1 MLSLKVRVLLKFNS
15 YSKKVIIMK
24 KFTFILAGMLLLL
37 QTNVYA
43 DRGSIK
49 DAIPLPPATP
59 EQIMQNLQLFLD
71 ETSLSLVNLF
81 TSKTYPVNA
90 VKIIYNT
97 IDGQGNPTTASG
109 VVFLPAVTETT
120 YMPVFSYLHG
130 TLTRDFDAPSN
141 LKGIES
147 VIGWIMAMDGY
158 ISVLPDYVGMGDG
171 PGVHPYSHAAS
182 EASAS
187 VDMLKA
193 AMEYCE
199 TTWAKPN
206 GNLYL
211 SGYSQGAHAALATQ
225 NELQLNPIPGLALRK
240 TVAGSGAYSLSYI
253 QKNYLF
259 QHPVYPSPSFLPYL
273 LLGYQEV
280 YRNLYGNLNQVFVNP
295 YYSSIPGL
303 FNGLQT
309 VDEIDS
315 QLPAYWKTMFTRSY
329 LWNIQYN
336 YFHPVN
342 AALRKNDVINWKPN
356 TDLHLYY
363 CTCDELVANENST
376 LAWLSF
382 VLKGSSKVSCLPVGP
397 YKHAECAPFVLLL
410 AKIQFDCASGTNPC
424 GINLLSLLKS
434 ATETDLTDFTSA
446 VMNFDQFPAAD
457 EILQN
462 KELLAYFNE
471 HAGLDNIQIYPNP
484 AADVVTIQLPSDG
497 SMVSRISL
505 YDIQGRLIMDK
516 AFNTNTIQL
525 DVKPLQNGAY
535 QLVVNGN
542 STSAKTLIVL
552 K

>member
-1 MLSLKVRVLLKFNS
+1 
-15 YSKKVIIMK
+15 MK
-24 KFTFILAGMLLLL
+24 KFTILFASLILLM
-37 QTNVYA
+37 QTSVFA
-43 DRGSIK
+43 QRGSIVN
-49 DAIPLPPATP
+49 AIPLATVTP
-59 EQIMQNLQLFLD
+59 EQVMQNLQVYLD
-71 ETSLSLVNLF
+71 ETAFPLVDLF
-81 TSKTYPVNA
+81 TYKKYPVNA

-97 IDGQGNPTTASG
+97 IDGKGNPTMASG
-109 VVFLPAVTETT
+109 VVFFPVVTETSC
-120 YMPVFSYLHG
+120 MPVFSYLHG

-141 LKGIES
+141 LQGIES

-193 AMEYCE
+193 ALLFCNSSSLVLS
-199 TTWAKPN
+199 KPN
-206 GNLYL
+206 GDLYL

-225 NELQLNPIPGLALRK
+225 NELQQNPVPGLTLRK

-259 QHPVYPSPSFLPYL
+259 EHPVYPSPSFLPYL
-273 LLGYQEV
+273 LLGYNEV
-280 YRNLYGNLNQVFVNP
+280 YGNLYSNLSQVFVNP
-295 YYSSIPGL
+295 YSTTISGL
-303 FNGLQT
+303 FNGVYT

-315 QLPAYWKTMFTRSY
+315 QLPSMWKTMFVPKY

-342 AALRKNDVINWKPN
+342 IALRKNDVINWKPK

-382 VLKGSSKVSCLPVGP
+382 LLKGSSKVSCLPVGP
-397 YKHAECAPFVLLL
+397 FKHAECAPFVLLL
-410 AKIQFDCASGTNPC
+410 AKIQFDCASGVNPC

-434 ATETDLTDFTSA
+434 AIETDLTDFTSA

-462 KELLAYFNE
+462 RELLAYFYE
-471 HAGLDNIQIYPNP
+471 PAGLGEIQIYPNP
-484 AADVVTIQLPSDG
+484 ATDVVNINMPADEFPVSRINIYDMQGRTVIDKTFNTSTIQLN
-497 SMVSRISL
+497 V
-505 YDIQGRLIMDK
+505 
-516 AFNTNTIQL
+516 NH
-525 DVKPLQNGAY
+525 LQNGIY
-535 QLVVNGN
+535 QMVVNGN
-542 STSAKTLIVL
+542 VSSAKTLVVF